1 MCPSFMESTEYTL
14 LMIFSFWLQMQRK
27 SADLFNL
34 FFVVVVVVCAKNM
47 KSIGLDRITISNPY
61 GTKIDMTNEMK

>member
-1 MCPSFMESTEYTL
+1 
-14 LMIFSFWLQMQRK
+14 MQLK

-34 FFVVVVVVCAKNM
+34 FFVVAVVYAKNM